1 MKKYLDEF
9 KEFINKGDV
18 IMIAVGLVMA
28 LYFKAIVDAVL
39 AGVINPII
47 AAIFGK
53 GSLDDIGFDIG
64 NARISIGL
72 VFSAIINFVVV
83 AAFLFLVVKAYNN
96 FKRTAPEAPA
106 EPSPEITVLTE
117 IRDELRARRGPG

>member
-1 MKKYLDEF
+1 MKKYIDEF

-53 GSLDDIGFDIG
+53 ASLDDIGFDIG
-64 NARISIGL
+64 DARISIGL

-83 AAFLFLVVKAYNN
+83 ALFLFLVVKAYNN
-96 FKRTAPEAPA
+96 FKRKAPEAPA

-117 IRDELRARRGPG
+117 IRDELRAGRNRP